1 MTPQL
6 EIVRQPAAPRGLFV
20 TLEGGEGSGKSSQA
34 QALQAL
40 LEARGYRVAVTHE
53 PGGCELGRRV
63 QGLLNDGSIELD
75 PRAELFLFEAA
86 RAQHVAEVILP
97 ALASHDVVICDR
109 FADSSVAYQ
118 GHGRGVG
125 LNHVRVANLIAT
137 QGLVPDLTIVL
148 NVGVDLGLTRKEGET
163 APDRIGRESPNF
175 HERVRRGYVALA
187 TEEPERFV
195 VVDATLPAK
204 EVTERIWQRLEPLL
218 PPRAA

>member
-118 GHGRGVG
+118 GHGRGLG
-125 LNHVRVANLIAT
+125 LNHVRVANLVAT
-137 QGLVPDLTIVL
+137 QGLVPDLTVVL

-195 VVDATLPAK
+195 VVDGTLSAK
-204 EVTERIWQRLEPLL
+204 EVTKRIWQRLEPLL

>member
-1 MTPQL
+1 MAPQL

-40 LEARGYRVAVTHE
+40 LEARGYRVAVTRE

-63 QGLLNDGSIELD
+63 QDLLNDGSIDVD

-109 FADSSVAYQ
+109 FSDSSVAYQ
-118 GHGRGVG
+118 GHGRGLG
-125 LNHVRVANLIAT
+125 LNHVRVANLVAT
-137 QGLVPDLTIVL
+137 QGLVPDLTVVL
-148 NVGVDLGLTRKEGET
+148 NVGVDLGLTRKKGET
-163 APDRIGRESPNF
+163 APDRIGRQSPDF
-175 HERVRRGYVALA
+175 HERVRRGFVALA

>member
-20 TLEGGEGSGKSSQA
+20 TLEGGDGSGKSSQA

-40 LEARGYRVAVTHE
+40 LEARGYSVAVTHE
-53 PGGCELGRRV
+53 PGGCELGRRI
-63 QGLLNDGSIELD
+63 QGLLNDASIDLD

-97 ALASHDVVICDR
+97 TLASHDVVICDR
-109 FADSSVAYQ
+109 FSDSSVAYQ
-118 GHGRGVG
+118 GHGRGLG
-125 LNHVRVANLIAT
+125 LNHVRVANLVAT
-137 QGLVPDLTIVL
+137 QGLVPDLTILL
-148 NVGVDLGLTRKEGET
+148 NVGVDLGLTRKEGEA
-163 APDRIGRESPNF
+163 APDRLGRETPDF
-175 HERVRRGYVALA
+175 HERVRRGYLALA

-195 VVDATLPAK
+195 VVDGSLSPK
-204 EVTERIWQRLEPLL
+204 EITERIWRRLEPLL

>member
-1 MTPQL
+1 MGPQL
-6 EIVRQPAAPRGLFV
+6 EIVRQQATPRGLFV

-34 QALQAL
+34 QAIKAL
-40 LEARGYRVAVTHE
+40 LEARGYRVALTQE
-53 PGGCELGRRV
+53 PGGCELGRRL
-63 QGLLNDGSIELD
+63 QALLNDPSAELD

-118 GHGRGVG
+118 GHGRRLG

-137 QGLVPDLTIVL
+137 QGLVPDLTVLL
-148 NVGVDLGLTRKEGET
+148 NVAVETGLNRKEGET
-163 APDRIGRESPNF
+163 APDRIGREGPDF
-175 HERVRRGYVALA
+175 HERVRRGYLALA
-187 TEEPERFV
+187 TEEPQRFV
-195 VVDATLPAK
+195 IVDATLPAK
-204 EVTERIWQRLEPLL
+204 AVTERIWQRLEPLL

>member
-1 MTPQL
+1 MAPQL

-40 LEARGYRVAVTHE
+40 LEAKGYCVAVTRE

-63 QGLLNDGSIELD
+63 QDLLNDASIDLD

-118 GHGRGVG
+118 GHGRRLG
-125 LNHVRVANLIAT
+125 LNHVRVANLVAT
-137 QGLVPDLTIVL
+137 QGLVPDLTVVL

-163 APDRIGRESPNF
+163 APDRLGHESPDF

-195 VVDATLPAK
+195 VVDGTLPPQ
-204 EVTERIWQRLEPLL
+204 EITERIWQRLEPLL
-218 PPRAA
+218 PPSAA